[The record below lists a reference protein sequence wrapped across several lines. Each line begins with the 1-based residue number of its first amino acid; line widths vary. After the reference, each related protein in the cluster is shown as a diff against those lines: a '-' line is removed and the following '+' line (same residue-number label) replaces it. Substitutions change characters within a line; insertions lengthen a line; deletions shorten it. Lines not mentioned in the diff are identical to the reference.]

1 MTVVTEAADNTQE
14 DEESGKL
21 GYRANFPISHSS
33 HLSYDVLRVSC
44 VQTGGVR
51 ERVKAGCVTL
61 ILITASV
68 TESENRHGKNS
79 VYVGALILTIS
90 HNSSVLYFWLGVL
103 TLTPTLALSRHLT
116 SAFFQGL
123 KNRKQTGSY
132 LSHVIICQIKTLQ
145 TKGQKRIKTSD
156 GSLAF
161 LEDFHYEIGFA
172 FKILIHL
179 LISMRIQTKYCAY
192 YLQNNPHGS
201 VCRFGLNLMHSTL
214 KPHNLFQMQHPSISQ
229 T

>member
-90 HNSSVLYFWLGVL
+90 HISSVLYFWLGVL

-116 SAFFQGL
+116 STFFKVSKTENRRVLIWVTSSFVRSKLSRQRGRKEL
-123 KNRKQTGSY
+123 KLMMDR
-132 LSHVIICQIKTLQ
+132 
-145 TKGQKRIKTSD
+145 
-156 GSLAF
+156 
-161 LEDFHYEIGFA
+161 
-172 FKILIHL
+172 L
-179 LISMRIQTKYCAY
+179 L
-192 YLQNNPHGS
+192 
-201 VCRFGLNLMHSTL
+201 F
-214 KPHNLFQMQHPSISQ
+214 
-229 T
+229 